1 MTFSYKRMSKS
12 VVLISSLERFP
23 GAETIIILRSGSSLT
38 IFNTF
43 LICLALET
51 ELPPNLATFIIKQPF

>member
-1 MTFSYKRMSKS
+1 MLFMLIVNVVDDFSYKRMSKS

-43 LICLALET
+43 
-51 ELPPNLATFIIKQPF
+51 